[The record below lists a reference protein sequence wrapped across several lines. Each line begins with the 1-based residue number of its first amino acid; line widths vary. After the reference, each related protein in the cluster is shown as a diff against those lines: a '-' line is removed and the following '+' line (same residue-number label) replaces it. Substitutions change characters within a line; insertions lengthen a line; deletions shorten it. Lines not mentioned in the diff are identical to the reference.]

1 MRPSVVGLFLL
12 APLVLAVGQG
22 LPTGALVGRVTDAG
36 SGAPLV
42 GAELVLVSKDRR
54 TLTDSTGAYRFSDLA
69 GGVYDMEVR
78 RLGYRVQALSVSVI
92 SGAENDAD
100 VRLTRV
106 VTLDTVETKA
116 AGVKYISPALRQFEE
131 RRRAG
136 FGKFIDEP
144 TMRKNDDRTLG
155 NTLKRIAGIRV
166 FIYNNSE
173 FVGTSR
179 SVGGQSGALTGKPPP
194 LADPSRRD
202 SPRACWVAVY
212 IDGVMLYNGEPT
224 QPAPDLSKILVR
236 ELAGA
241 EFYAGSASLPAQF
254 SGIKASD
261 CGVLL
266 LWTRER

>member
-1 MRPSVVGLFLL
+1 MRQPLALLLLL
-12 APLVLAVGQG
+12 APLTLAAAQR
-22 LPTGALVGRVTDAG
+22 PITGALVGRVLDAV

-42 GAELVLVSKDRR
+42 GAELVIASSNRR
-54 TLTDSTGAYRFSDLA
+54 TLTDSAGAYRFSDLS
-69 GGVYDMEVR
+69 GGVHTMEVR
-78 RLGYRVQALSVSVI
+78 LLGYRVQALSVSVI
-92 SGAENDAD
+92 SGAESDAD

-116 AGVKYISPALRQFEE
+116 AGMTYISPALRQFEE

-136 FGKFIDEP
+136 YGKFIDEP

-155 NTLKRIAGIRV
+155 NTLKRISGIRV
-166 FIYNNSE
+166 FVYNNSE
-173 FVGTSR
+173 YVGTSR
-179 SVGGQSGALTGKPPP
+179 SVGGQSGALQGKSPP

-202 SPRACWVAVY
+202 SPRGCWVAVY
-212 IDGVMLYNGEPT
+212 VDGVMLYNGDPR

-254 SGIKASD
+254 SAIKASD